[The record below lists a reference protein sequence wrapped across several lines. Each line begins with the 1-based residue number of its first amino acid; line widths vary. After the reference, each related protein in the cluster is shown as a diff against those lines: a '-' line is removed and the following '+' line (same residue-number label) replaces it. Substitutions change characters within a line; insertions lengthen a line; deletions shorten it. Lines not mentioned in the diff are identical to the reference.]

1 MFGTGEWASS
11 ASESTIPSRTSSSW
25 RSGTYWR
32 QMGSPGDLIRSTIA
46 GEMRNSKFTAAC
58 RSRSRSGKCS
68 APNLATSASR
78 EAMLRLRRSSCQD
91 SIRQILEIDHQVVVG
106 RVVARHGG
114 APGVAAPLVERAR
127 RCVLRQGGCLHDHE
141 PAAVADQPMLNRL
154 DQPGAHPAALPRRIH
169 DEPVEVVGAGRPGR
183 GAPAG
188 VADELVTL
196 VGAEEAVVAVAG
208 ERVVQQLDGDRHL
221 VLAEEAGRARQPLK
235 PCAVR
240 GFYGTERAA
249 HAPPWPP
256 APRGAPPRQSGGP
269 APRNPSRPPAP
280 CATGR
285 RRRLGRDSGS
295 RRPPS
300 AGP

>member
-46 GEMRNSKFTAAC
+46 GEMRNSKFAAAC
-58 RSRSRSGKCS
+58 RSRPRSGKCS

-127 RCVLRQGGCLHDHE
+127 RCVLRQRSEEHTSEL
-141 PAAVADQPMLNRL
+141 QSRL
-154 DQPGAHPAALPRRIH
+154 
-169 DEPVEVVGAGRPGR
+169 
-183 GAPAG
+183 
-188 VADELVTL
+188 
-196 VGAEEAVVAVAG
+196 
-208 ERVVQQLDGDRHL
+208 HL
-221 VLAEEAGRARQPLK
+221 VCRLLLEKKKTTPDISL
-235 PCAVR
+235 
-240 GFYGTERAA
+240 
-249 HAPPWPP
+249 HASPETMYE
-256 APRGAPPRQSGGP
+256 
-269 APRNPSRPPAP
+269 
-280 CATGR
+280 CIK
-285 RRRLGRDSGS
+285 L
-295 RRPPS
+295 
-300 AGP
+300 

>member
-91 SIRQILEIDHQVVVG
+91 SIRQILEIDHQVVAG
-106 RVVARHGG
+106 RIVARHGG

-127 RCVLRQGGCLHDHE
+127 RRVRRQGGCLHDHE
-141 PAAVADQPMLNRL
+141 PATVADQPMLNGL
-154 DQPGAHPAALPRRIH
+154 DQSGTHPAALPRRVH
-169 DEPVEVVGAGRPGR
+169 DEPVEVVGVGRPGH
-183 GAPAG
+183 GSPTG

-196 VGAEEAVVAVAG
+196 VGAEEAVGGGAG
-208 ERVVQQLDGDRHL
+208 ERGVQQLDGDRYL
-221 VLAEEAGRARQPLK
+221 LLAEQAGRARPPLK
-235 PCAVR
+235 RCAVR
-240 GFYGTERAA
+240 ESDGTERGA
-249 HAPPWPP
+249 HAPPWRP
-256 APRGAPPRQSGGP
+256 APR
-269 APRNPSRPPAP
+269 
-280 CATGR
+280 
-285 RRRLGRDSGS
+285 
-295 RRPPS
+295 
-300 AGP
+300 

>member
-46 GEMRNSKFTAAC
+46 GEMRNWKFAAGC
-58 RSRSRSGKCS
+58 RSRPRSGKCS

-196 VGAEEAVVAVAG
+196 VGTEEAVVGVAG

-240 GFYGTERAA
+240 GFDGKERAA
-249 HAPPWPP
+249 HAPPWRP
-256 APRGAPPRQSGGP
+256 APRGPRPRQTNPATPQKTLSLPPPLATRARRTYGP
-269 APRNPSRPPAP
+269 EASSHRP
-280 CATGR
+280 
-285 RRRLGRDSGS
+285 
-295 RRPPS
+295 
-300 AGP
+300 